1 MSFYSLEKVMGGLNQ
16 AIVDQNAESLIGYA
30 CKDKLQNSEASVYR
44 RKNSSS
50 KYSPQTEKSQTKRL
64 NNLSPNKSKTPIR
77 HNVTPMSCLTLGS
90 SENADNS
97 GLLRSN
103 GLLSSP
109 ISDANILDKKRK
121 NIGSSRKSSKN
132 RLSKHTI
139 ETSKDKFAGEF
150 IKLSKVRNEF
160 PVLFSPEQG
169 TSKLVTLN
177 RKLSEFGVRVSP
189 QTLDLDNAHNNLK
202 LESRSSRYI
211 ENSISPQSDNLAC
224 KRSMIQRLCGRGDQN
239 YGGQVYPTE
248 NKAKK
253 QINQEHIVEQENDDM
268 IPIPELA
275 ESFILGLEK
284 NEDSTMDNKMSF
296 LMKSI
301 NDSTIIAEIN
311 KFGSR
316 DSIGVDILKHL

>member
-1 MSFYSLEKVMGGLNQ
+1 MGALNR
-16 AIVDQNAESLIGYA
+16 AIVDQNAESLMGYA
-30 CKDKLQNSEASVYR
+30 CKDKLENSQASVYR
-44 RKNSSS
+44 RKNSCS

-77 HNVTPMSCLTLGS
+77 HNVTPMTSLTLGS

-97 GLLRSN
+97 GLLQSN

-109 ISDANILDKKRK
+109 ISEANILDKKRK

-132 RLSKHTI
+132 PLTKHTV
-139 ETSKDKFAGEF
+139 ETSKDKLAGEF

-169 TSKLVTLN
+169 ASKLITLN

-211 ENSISPQSDNLAC
+211 ENSISPQSDNLVC
-224 KRSMIQRLCGRGDQN
+224 KRSMIQRLCGRGDQ
-239 YGGQVYPTE
+239 VYPTE
-248 NKAKK
+248 NKAEK
-253 QINQEHIVEQENDDM
+253 QTNQEHIAEQENDDM
-268 IPIPELA
+268 IPIPEQA
-275 ESFILGLEK
+275 DSFILGLEK

-311 KFGSR
+311 NFSSR